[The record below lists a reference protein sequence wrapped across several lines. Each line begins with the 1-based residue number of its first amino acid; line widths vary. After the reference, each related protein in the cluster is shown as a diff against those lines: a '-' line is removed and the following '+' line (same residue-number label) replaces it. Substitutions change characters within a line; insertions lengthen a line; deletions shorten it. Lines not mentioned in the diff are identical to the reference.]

1 MREGGDASR
10 FGIEGYFPH
19 LLCLQVGVVID
30 AALNK
35 EGDILQIIVVFNDM
49 VKVGVTFTANVLER
63 FNVEASLGRVL
74 GAAFGINF
82 ALPDDGLEPG
92 KVFAVMGDNELN
104 VLRVLC
110 RGRGGSPR

>member
-1 MREGGDASR
+1 MREGSDASR

-19 LLCLQVGVVID
+19 LLCLQVGMVID
-30 AALNK
+30 AALNE
-35 EGDILQIIVVFNDM
+35 EGDIFQVIVVFDDVM
-49 VKVGVTFTANVLER
+49 KVGVTFTANVLER
-63 FNVEASLGRVL
+63 FHVEASLGRVL
-74 GAAFGINF
+74 GAAFGIDL
-82 ALPDDGLEPG
+82 ALADDGLEPG